1 MFGSERNSGQH
12 RRSDSLPGLQQRDG
26 WQQKVPWLSISGLR
40 LSERTASLAVQAGK
54 LFILVASVFTV
65 YHVVN

>member
-1 MFGSERNSGQH
+1 MFGSERDSGQYQ
-12 RRSDSLPGLQQRDG
+12 RSDSLTGLHQRSG
-26 WQQKVPWLSISGLR
+26 WQQRVPWLGMSGLR

-54 LFILVASVFTV
+54 LFLLVASVFTV